1 MYVASDTEPGMA
13 MPVRDLQK
21 IVYASLM
28 AALIAVGAYI
38 HVPIGP
44 VPIVLQNLFVL
55 LAALLFGPRWALASM
70 GRAAIK
76 ATLKN
81 LMDARVMVPPVGLK
95 WVHTG

>member
-1 MYVASDTEPGMA
+1 
-13 MPVRDLQK
+13 
-21 IVYASLM
+21 
-28 AALIAVGAYI
+28 
-38 HVPIGP
+38 
-44 VPIVLQNLFVL
+44 
-55 LAALLFGPRWALASM
+55 M